1 MWSPTPSS
9 TLEYFAML
17 VADPTDLPLL
27 EAAASLALDEYPD
40 LSTQMVPNA
49 VDQLVGRLHRRLPA
63 DAAPIARVRALN
75 HFFYNDLGFRGN
87 VNNYY
92 DPDNSYVHLVL
103 STSMGIPIS
112 LTVLWL
118 ELAHSLDLNAAGVSF
133 PGHFL
138 CKVGL
143 SEGQVILDPFSGETL
158 GREAVSERL
167 QPFKRAHGLPE
178 DDEAPLDLFL
188 QPATAS
194 EILHR
199 MLLNL
204 REIHRSHDDAQREL
218 AVHERLVILS
228 PEAWELRRDRG
239 LCAARLGDKRAAARD
254 LEVYLHHVQDAPDRA
269 QVSAALSQLI

>member
-1 MWSPTPSS
+1 MWVPTPSS

-40 LSTQMVPNA
+40 LSIQTVPNA
-49 VDQLVGRLHRRLPA
+49 MDQLVGRLHRRLPA

-87 VNNYY
+87 LNNYY

-103 STSMGIPIS
+103 STRMGIPIS
-112 LTVLWL
+112 LAVLWL

-138 CKVGL
+138 CKVSL

-204 REIHRSHDDAQREL
+204 REIHRSHGDAQREL
-218 AVHERLVILS
+218 AIHERLVILS

-239 LCAARLGDKRAAARD
+239 LCAARLGDKRAAVRD

>member
-17 VADPTDLPLL
+17 VADRIDLPLM
-27 EAAASLALDEYPD
+27 EAATSLALDEYPD
-40 LSTQMVPNA
+40 LPIQTVPNA
-49 VDQLVGRLHRRLPA
+49 MDQLVGRLHRRLPA

-87 VNNYY
+87 LNNYY

-103 STSMGIPIS
+103 STRMGIPIS
-112 LTVLWL
+112 LAVVWL
-118 ELAHSLDLNAAGVSF
+118 ELAHSLDLNAVGVSF

-138 CKVGL
+138 CKVSL
-143 SEGQVILDPFSGETL
+143 SEGQVILDPFTGETL

-167 QPFKRAHGLPE
+167 QPFKQAHGLPE

-188 QPATAS
+188 QPATPAD
-194 EILHR
+194 ILHR

-204 REIHRSHDDAQREL
+204 REIHRYHDDAQREL

-239 LCAARLGDKRAAARD
+239 LCAARLGDKRAAVRD

>member
-40 LSTQMVPNA
+40 LSIQMVPNA

-87 VNNYY
+87 LNNYY

-103 STSMGIPIS
+103 STRMGIPIS
-112 LTVLWL
+112 LAVLWL

-138 CKVGL
+138 CKVSL

-239 LCAARLGDKRAAARD
+239 LCAARLGDKRAAVRD

>member
-40 LSTQMVPNA
+40 LSIQMVPNA

-87 VNNYY
+87 LNNYY

-103 STSMGIPIS
+103 STRIGIPIS
-112 LTVLWL
+112 LAVLWL

-138 CKVGL
+138 CKVSL

-239 LCAARLGDKRAAARD
+239 LCAARLGDKRTAARD

>member
-1 MWSPTPSS
+1 VWSPTPSS

-40 LSTQMVPNA
+40 LSIQMVPNA

-87 VNNYY
+87 LNNYY

-103 STSMGIPIS
+103 STRMGIPIS
-112 LTVLWL
+112 LAVLWL
-118 ELAHSLDLNAAGVSF
+118 ELAHSLDLNAGGVSF

-138 CKVGL
+138 CKVSL

-239 LCAARLGDKRAAARD
+239 LCAARLGDKRKAVRD

>member
-40 LSTQMVPNA
+40 LSIQMVPNA

-75 HFFYNDLGFRGN
+75 HFFDNDLGFRGN
-87 VNNYY
+87 LNNYY

-103 STSMGIPIS
+103 STRMGIPIS
-112 LTVLWL
+112 LAVLWL

-138 CKVGL
+138 CKVSL

-188 QPATAS
+188 QPATAA

-239 LCAARLGDKRAAARD
+239 LCAARLGDKRAAVRD

>member
-1 MWSPTPSS
+1 
-9 TLEYFAML
+9 ML

-27 EAAASLALDEYPD
+27 ETAASLALDEYPD
-40 LSTQMVPNA
+40 LSIQMVPNA

-87 VNNYY
+87 LNNYY

-103 STSMGIPIS
+103 STLMGIPIS
-112 LTVLWL
+112 LAVLWL

-138 CKVGL
+138 CKVSV

-178 DDEAPLDLFL
+178 GDEAPLDLFL
-188 QPATAS
+188 QPATSS

-239 LCAARLGDKRAAARD
+239 LCAARLGDKRTAVRD

>member
-40 LSTQMVPNA
+40 LSIQMVPNA

-87 VNNYY
+87 LNNYY

-103 STSMGIPIS
+103 STRIGIPIS
-112 LTVLWL
+112 LAVLWL
-118 ELAHSLDLNAAGVSF
+118 ELAHSLDLNAGGVSF

-138 CKVGL
+138 CKVSL

-167 QPFKRAHGLPE
+167 QPFKGAHGLPE

-239 LCAARLGDKRAAARD
+239 LCAARLGDKRTAVRD

>member
-40 LSTQMVPNA
+40 LSIQMVPNA

-87 VNNYY
+87 LNNYY

-103 STSMGIPIS
+103 STRMGIPIS
-112 LTVLWL
+112 LAVLWL

-138 CKVGL
+138 CKVSL

-167 QPFKRAHGLPE
+167 QPFKQAHGLPE

-239 LCAARLGDKRAAARD
+239 LCAARLGDKRAAVRD